1 MCEYI
6 VQLPAVCVFVDEK
19 QQNREMRNTENIFL
33 INLCEDAILSSVFKN
48 LEEGTFLENEFQTE
62 WEVCKDFN
70 TSVVWYK
77 QR

>member
-33 INLCEDAILSSVFKN
+33 INLNEDAIWAVSLKIWKKKLF
-48 LEEGTFLENEFQTE
+48 
-62 WEVCKDFN
+62 
-70 TSVVWYK
+70 
-77 QR
+77 